1 MSTRGNTLPRVLI
14 IAGHDPSGAAGIQAD
29 IESMMACGVGS
40 ASLLT
45 ATTTQDTTRFV
56 SLHPQRVADFAA
68 QAELLLA
75 DMRFSA
81 CKIGLLGD
89 PGIAECVCSLIPQLG
104 EIPVV
109 LDPIL
114 RTGTGAAVADTRLI
128 DCIRNHLLPLSTVV
142 TPNLGEAR
150 LLSGRQSSADAAQK
164 LLTLGAKN
172 VLITGADED
181 TPGVINT
188 LYQRD
193 GSQTEYEYR
202 RLAGIYHGSGC
213 TLSASLAACLA
224 LEFRIGDAARR
235 AQDFTWSALS
245 AGGRIGRGQ
254 LHPDRIRAGH
264 EVPVGK

>member
-1 MSTRGNTLPRVLI
+1 MSLVLI
-14 IAGHDPSGAAGIQAD
+14 IAGHDPSGAAGVQAD
-29 IESMMACGVGS
+29 IETMLACGVRC

-89 PGIAECVCSLIPQLG
+89 PGIAKCVCSLIPQLG

-114 RTGTGAAVADTRLI
+114 RTGTGAAVADSRLI
-128 DCIRNHLLPLSTVV
+128 DSIRNHLLPLSTVV
-142 TPNLGEAR
+142 TPNLAEAR
-150 LLSGRQSSADAAQK
+150 LLSGCESSADAGQK
-164 LLTLGAKN
+164 LLTLGARN
-172 VLITGADED
+172 VLITGADEG
-181 TPGVINT
+181 TPTVINT
-188 LYQRD
+188 LYQK
-193 GSQTEYEYR
+193 GGAQTQYEYR

-213 TLSASLAACLA
+213 TLSASLAAYLA
-224 LEFRIGDAARR
+224 LGFKIGDAVRR
-235 AQDFTWSALS
+235 AQEFTWSALS
-245 AGGRIGRGQ
+245 AGGKIGRGQ
-254 LHPDRIRAGH
+254 MHPDRIRAGH
-264 EVPVGK
+264 EVPGGK

>member
-1 MSTRGNTLPRVLI
+1 MPLVLI

-29 IESMMACGVGS
+29 IETMMACGVRC

-45 ATTTQDTTRFV
+45 VTTTQDTARFV
-56 SLHPQRVADFAA
+56 SLHPQRVVDFAA

-89 PGIAECVCSLIPQLG
+89 PGIAECVCSVVKQLG

-114 RTGTGAAVADTRLI
+114 RAGTGAFVADTSLI
-128 DCIRNHLLPLSTVV
+128 DSIRNQLLPLSTVI
-142 TPNLGEAR
+142 TPNLAEAQ
-150 LLSGRQSSADAAQK
+150 LLSGCEARAEAGQK
-164 LLTLGAKN
+164 LLALGARN

-181 TPGVINT
+181 TPGVVNT

-193 GSQTEYEYR
+193 GDRTQYEYR
-202 RLAGIYHGSGC
+202 RLAGTYHGSGC
-213 TLSASLAACLA
+213 TLSASLAAYLA
-224 LEFRIGDAARR
+224 LGFGIGDAARR
-235 AQDFTWSALS
+235 AQEFTWSALS

-254 LHPDRIRAGH
+254 MHPDRIRAGH
-264 EVPVGK
+264 DLPGGK